1 MRVECSYNIWYLRGV
16 IYLKLIL
23 VAIMWGGTFIAT
35 KMASHVFGSFT
46 GATFRYLVA
55 LAFMVPILL
64 VKDPKAF
71 RVTRKQFFQ
80 LFLLGVTGI
89 FAYSFFFF
97 TGLRMVKASHGALI
111 VALNPVLVMLIS
123 SFVGKERISGMKI
136 IGLLFSLT
144 GTAIVIARGDLMDLF
159 TMFTWGDAF
168 MLGCP
173 ISWAFYTYF
182 AKDALKFSTPLQAST
197 WAIVTGLSLILFFVP
212 FETYPVHVDWT
223 IWLALV
229 YLGICGSVLGFV
241 WYYEGIKEI
250 GPVKTSAFNNL
261 IPIFAM
267 LLSVVFLGETIHA
280 YMWYGSAMVIGGVYL
295 INKF

>member
-1 MRVECSYNIWYLRGV
+1 M
-16 IYLKLIL
+16 IYIKLIL

-35 KMASHVFGSFT
+35 KMVSHVFGSFT
-46 GATFRYLVA
+46 GASYRYLVA
-55 LAFMVPILL
+55 LLFMVPILL

-71 RVTRKQFFQ
+71 KVTKKQLFQ
-80 LFLLGVTGI
+80 LSLLGATGI

-123 SFVGKERISGMKI
+123 SSIGKERISSIKI
-136 IGLLFSLT
+136 IGLLLSIT
-144 GTAIVIARGDLMDLF
+144 GTAIVIARGDLLDLF

-173 ISWAFYTYF
+173 ISWALYTYF
-182 AKDALKFSTPLQAST
+182 AKDALKFATPLQAST
-197 WAIVTGLSLILFFVP
+197 WAIVIGLAMILFFVP
-212 FETYPVHVDWT
+212 FETYPTKVDWT
-223 IWLALV
+223 IWLAIV

-250 GPVKTSAFNNL
+250 GPVKTSVFNNL
-261 IPIFAM
+261 IPIFAVM
-267 LLSVVFLGETIHA
+267 FSVVLLDETIHA
-280 YMWYGSAMVIGGVYL
+280 YMWYGSALVISGVYI
-295 INKF
+295 INKY

>member
-1 MRVECSYNIWYLRGV
+1 V
-16 IYLKLIL
+16 IYIKLIL

-35 KMASHVFGSFT
+35 KMVSHVFGSFT
-46 GATFRYLVA
+46 GASYRYLVA
-55 LAFMVPILL
+55 LFFMVPILL

-71 RVTRKQFFQ
+71 KVTKKQLFQ
-80 LFLLGVTGI
+80 LSLLGATGI

-123 SFVGKERISGMKI
+123 SSIGKERISRIKI
-136 IGLLFSLT
+136 IGLLLSIT
-144 GTAIVIARGDLMDLF
+144 GTAIVIARGDLFDLF

-173 ISWAFYTYF
+173 ISWALYTYF
-182 AKDALKFSTPLQAST
+182 AKDALKFATPLQAST
-197 WAIVTGLSLILFFVP
+197 WAIVIGLAMLLFFVP
-212 FETYPVHVDWT
+212 FETYPTKVDWT
-223 IWLALV
+223 IWLAIV

-250 GPVKTSAFNNL
+250 GPVKTSVFNNL
-261 IPIFAM
+261 IPIFAVM
-267 LLSVVFLGETIHA
+267 FSVVLLDETIHA
-280 YMWYGSAMVIGGVYL
+280 YMWYGSALVISGVYI
-295 INKF
+295 INKY

>member
-1 MRVECSYNIWYLRGV
+1 M
-16 IYLKLIL
+16 IYLKLVL

-46 GATFRYLVA
+46 GASFRYLVA
-55 LAFMVPILL
+55 LLFMVPMLL
-64 VKDPKAF
+64 FKDVKAF
-71 RVTRKQFFQ
+71 KVTPKQFFQ
-80 LFLLGVTGI
+80 LALLGFTGI

-123 SFVGKERISGMKI
+123 ALIGKERISGIKI
-136 IGLLFSLT
+136 IGLLISLT
-144 GTAIVIARGDLMDLF
+144 GTALVIARGDIQDLF
-159 TMFTWGDAF
+159 TMFTWGDAL

-197 WAIVTGLSLILFFVP
+197 WAIITGMMFILFFVP
-212 FETYPVHVDWT
+212 FEPFPMQVDWT
-223 IWLALV
+223 VWLAIV

-241 WYYEGIKEI
+241 WYYEGIKAI

-267 LLSVVFLGETIHA
+267 LLSVILLGETIHA
-280 YMWYGSAMVIGGVYL
+280 YMIYGSIMVIGGVFL